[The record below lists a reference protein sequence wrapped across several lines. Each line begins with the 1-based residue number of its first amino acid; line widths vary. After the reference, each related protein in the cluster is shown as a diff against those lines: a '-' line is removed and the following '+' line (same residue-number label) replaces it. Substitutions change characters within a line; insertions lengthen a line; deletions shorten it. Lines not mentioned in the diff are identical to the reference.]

1 MRYKLFTVIILLA
14 ASMLVS
20 AGTLF
25 AQNKE
30 TKESSGP
37 DFSGYIRFWQQSD
50 FSTDQ
55 SQFIAKEIT
64 MGATGTVNEYFGYK
78 FLADFTRL
86 GKLSTT
92 STTIDGTTVLT
103 KASASFTDVLLDA
116 MIKITPVADLSIS
129 GGQFKI
135 PFSTDNLR
143 GNNSIDF
150 VNRPFITSVAPAS
163 RDVGAMVSYK
173 ASSLL
178 PEISAGVFNGTGI
191 NKTENDKTINYVCR
205 AVVSPITNLNLAA
218 NYYAGRISALDVK
231 AIGLGFDWKYDNL
244 FVDGEYVTK
253 DTDEPGG
260 TVGSNAFFI
269 YSTYNISVSETGFV
283 KYITPAVRFDS
294 YDPDKDKNNNEVQ
307 RFTFGVTFNSA
318 KISWAHIRLNYEMY
332 DYKDDTVNPDKL
344 IAELQVRF

>member
-1 MRYKLFTVIILLA
+1 MVFLYAVMFI
-14 ASMLVS
+14 S
-20 AGTLF
+20 AGQLF
-25 AQNKE
+25 AQNKD
-30 TKESSGP
+30 TKESTGP
-37 DFSGYIRFWQQSD
+37 EYTGYIRFWQQSD

-55 SQFIAKEIT
+55 SQFILKEIT
-64 MGATGTVNEYFGYK
+64 MGASGTVNEYFGYK
-78 FLADFTRL
+78 FLADLTRL
-86 GKLSTT
+86 GKLTT
-92 STTIDGTTVLT
+92 STASINGTTVVT
-103 KASASFTDVLLDA
+103 KASASFTDILLDA
-116 MIKITPVADLSIS
+116 MIKVTPIANLSVS

-150 VNRPFITSVAPAS
+150 VNRPLMTNVAPAS

-173 ASSLL
+173 ASTLL

-205 AVVSPITNLNLAA
+205 AVVTPLANLNFAA

-231 AIGLGFDWKYDNL
+231 AYGVGFDWKYNNL
-244 FVDGEYVTK
+244 FVDGEYIARDTK
-253 DTDEPGG
+253 EPGH
-260 TVGSNAFFI
+260 TIGSNSYFI
-269 YSTYNISVSETGFV
+269 YSLYNITISETGFL

-294 YDPDKDKNNNEVQ
+294 YDPDKDKNDNEVQ

-332 DYKDDTVNPDKL
+332 DYKDATVNPDKL